1 MKQAFLLFV
10 VTILVQ
16 NVQAQNPPKRE
27 FRAAWMATYSNID
40 WPAVGATTAQ
50 EQSTFIQR
58 VNEHKLNGMNALFVQ
73 IRSQCDAMYASS
85 FEPWSKDLT
94 GTQGVAPSPY
104 YDPLEFM
111 ITETRKK
118 GMEFHAWMNPYR
130 ALASAT
136 TSNINALSSTHVIN
150 AHPSWILDCTTNSN
164 GAVQKILNPGLPQV
178 WDYVISV
185 VMDVVRR
192 YDVDGIHFDDY
203 FYTNPASTTYND
215 DATFLA
221 NSRGISNKADWRRS
235 NVDTLIKRLND
246 SIKSVKPWVKFGV
259 SPSGIWLSNTT
270 SPVNPAGSATSSGA
284 TQHYKDH
291 FANSRLWQ
299 NQGWVDY
306 MIPQI
311 YWFMGQSGSS
321 YTVLAPWW
329 NNNAF
334 NRHMYIGIAGYKVGD
349 VDQGN
354 FATNNQEIPNQ
365 IRLNRQNAN
374 ITGHVIYNTT
384 SLRNNPLGFRDS
396 LRNFFF
402 NKPALLPT
410 MSWKDNVAPEP
421 ATNLVASQVFLN
433 TITLNWVKPALAV
446 NEMDKVKRFALYR
459 STTFPVDITNANNL
473 IYISP
478 ADEVTYTDYTVGQG
492 VNYYYVVTALDRL
505 HNESIVSNTASIL
518 ALPMQLVDFAVQKN
532 NSNTALIK
540 FITNNE
546 INVSYFE
553 VEKAGIA
560 QTFKSIATI
569 AAKNN
574 AITNS
579 YTLIDTVQNGKWLYR
594 IKMVDKDGT
603 TTYSSVITY
612 NNSTKNEWIKVYPT
626 VIGKGERLKVE
637 VSNNSSRIN
646 YSMMNVN
653 GIVVQKGILNNN
665 FIQLNATLQ
674 SGMYIILLSDE
685 LGKQEQV
692 NIIVQ

>member
-1 MKQAFLLFV
+1 
-10 VTILVQ
+10 
-16 NVQAQNPPKRE
+16 
-27 FRAAWMATYSNID
+27 
-40 WPAVGATTAQ
+40 
-50 EQSTFIQR
+50 
-58 VNEHKLNGMNALFVQ
+58 
-73 IRSQCDAMYASS
+73 
-85 FEPWSKDLT
+85 
-94 GTQGVAPSPY
+94 
-104 YDPLEFM
+104 
-111 ITETRKK
+111 
-118 GMEFHAWMNPYR
+118 
-130 ALASAT
+130 
-136 TSNINALSSTHVIN
+136 
-150 AHPSWILDCTTNSN
+150 
-164 GAVQKILNPGLPQV
+164 
-178 WDYVISV
+178 
-185 VMDVVRR
+185 
-192 YDVDGIHFDDY
+192 
-203 FYTNPASTTYND
+203 
-215 DATFLA
+215 
-221 NSRGISNKADWRRS
+221 
-235 NVDTLIKRLND
+235 
-246 SIKSVKPWVKFGV
+246 
-259 SPSGIWLSNTT
+259 
-270 SPVNPAGSATSSGA
+270 
-284 TQHYKDH
+284 
-291 FANSRLWQ
+291 
-299 NQGWVDY
+299 
-306 MIPQI
+306 
-311 YWFMGQSGSS
+311 
-321 YTVLAPWW
+321 
-329 NNNAF
+329 
-334 NRHMYIGIAGYKVGD
+334 
-349 VDQGN
+349 
-354 FATNNQEIPNQ
+354 
-365 IRLNRQNAN
+365 
-374 ITGHVIYNTT
+374 
-384 SLRNNPLGFRDS
+384 
-396 LRNFFF
+396 
-402 NKPALLPT
+402 
-410 MSWKDNVAPEP
+410 MSWKDNTAPLP
-421 ATNLVASQVFLN
+421 ATNLTATQVFLN

-553 VEKAGIA
+553 IEKAGIA

-665 FIQLNATLQ
+665 FIQLNATIQ
-674 SGMYIILLSDE
+674 TGMYIILLSDE